1 MLYVIF
7 VQLFALRAS
16 THCKCDIGTPLCL
29 NAATLLRVHTLCFG
43 RLVRCSAHGRSFMR
57 LQYIHVHA
65 MNVTLNDLIAG
76 EVTECD
82 TNSL

>member
-1 MLYVIF
+1 M
-7 VQLFALRAS
+7 
-16 THCKCDIGTPLCL
+16 GTLSWL
-29 NAATLLRVHTLCFG
+29 NVATLVRVHTLLFG
-43 RLVRCSAHGRSFMR
+43 RLVRCSAHGRSFVR
-57 LQYIHVHA
+57 LQYIHVHG